1 MAGMAF
7 TNMARRRDD
16 GIGRAAASERSA
28 KTARDSRKA
37 ADGTWDP
44 CIAIS
49 ACSCRLR
56 PCSRAR
62 RGVAGRGDGGDR
74 ECRPGR
80 ERGAVGSGEEED
92 AEQQRACQQA
102 SASGEGVD
110 ASEFLG
116 GRFGGLIEAIDGQEV
131 DFARRQVTAMKIE
144 VAAHQRRKLVR
155 RNSLTGSLAGRG
167 PRRLVSRTVH

>member
-1 MAGMAF
+1 MLPFAEQQKLYYTFDNVCLALAKRMLAH
-7 TNMARRRDD
+7 
-16 GIGRAAASERSA
+16 IVASE
-28 KTARDSRKA
+28 
-37 ADGTWDP
+37 G
-44 CIAIS
+44 
-49 ACSCRLR
+49 
-56 PCSRAR
+56 R
-62 RGVAGRGDGGDR
+62 RT
-74 ECRPGR
+74 E
-80 ERGAVGSGEEED
+80 SKSEEED

-102 SASGEGVD
+102 SASGESVD